1 MVFAIAIYSYLEHDD
16 GAGQETTTKTAL
28 IAKVNRARTSR
39 GSERKTGH
47 RVMFLP
53 TTHRKEHGM
62 KRGHVRGTKTERTGA
77 SDWYKA
83 IEAEN
88 LKRIE
93 AAWQAKQEAGK

>member
-1 MVFAIAIYSYLEHDD
+1 
-16 GAGQETTTKTAL
+16 
-28 IAKVNRARTSR
+28 
-39 GSERKTGH
+39 
-47 RVMFLP
+47 MFLP

-93 AAWQAKQEAGK
+93 AAWQAKQATGQ